1 MIGHVEEPDVDT
13 DAGEPEVLE
22 RVVLGP
28 RFDDDGRAVLAC
40 AEVTEVAV
48 VKQTFDGLGV
58 RLFSLQI
65 GHR

>member
-1 MIGHVEEPDVDT
+1 
-13 DAGEPEVLE
+13 
-22 RVVLGP
+22 
-28 RFDDDGRAVLAC
+28 
-40 AEVTEVAV
+40 VTEVAV